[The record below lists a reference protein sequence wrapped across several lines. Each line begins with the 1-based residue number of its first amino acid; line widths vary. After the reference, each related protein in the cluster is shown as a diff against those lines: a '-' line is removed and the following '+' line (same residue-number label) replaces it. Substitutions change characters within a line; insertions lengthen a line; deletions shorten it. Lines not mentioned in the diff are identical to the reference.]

1 MDYDS
6 EIKSANRRISN
17 CDNQIANIN
26 KAIDK
31 YHETL
36 EVLKPIKGVESCD
49 LLRTNIIDKI
59 EELQIKIRNI
69 EAHKIQLKS
78 KINQL
83 NNKKRQEMNG

>member
-6 EIKSANRRISN
+6 EIKSAERRVSN

-36 EVLKPIKGVESCD
+36 ELLKP
-49 LLRTNIIDKI
+49 
-59 EELQIKIRNI
+59 
-69 EAHKIQLKS
+69 
-78 KINQL
+78 
-83 NNKKRQEMNG
+83 

>member
-6 EIKSANRRISN
+6 EIRSAKRRISN

-31 YHETL
+31 YNETL
-36 EVLKPIKGVESCD
+36 ELLKPIKEIEKCD
-49 LLRTNIIDKI
+49 ILRKNISKKI
-59 EELQIKIRNI
+59 EELQIKIRSI
-69 EAHKIQLKS
+69 EATKSRLRS

-83 NNKKRQEMNG
+83 NNKKRQEING